1 MRKAFVFAAVLA
13 PLTALAPLVA
23 TAGPTE
29 DAVAAR
35 QGYFKLLGSDMGV
48 LAGMAKGEIAYNAEA
63 AQRAADNMAA
73 ASGYSIGHLLVPGT
87 SSADMPGV
95 SGLTPAFFDN
105 PQGMMQAGATFRD
118 AAAAM
123 QAVAGQGKGEMA
135 GAMGA
140 LGGSCK
146 GCHKDYREKD

>member
-13 PLTALAPLVA
+13 PLTALPPLVA
-23 TAGPTE
+23 SAGPAE

-35 QGYFKLLGSDMGV
+35 QGYFKLLGSDMGT
-48 LAGMAKGEIAYNAEA
+48 LAGMAKGEIGYNAET

-73 ASGYSIGHLLVPGT
+73 LSAYSIGHTLIPGT

-105 PQGMMQAGATFRD
+105 PQGMIQAGGNFRE
-118 AAAAM
+118 AALAM

-135 GAMGA
+135 GALGA
-140 LGGSCK
+140 LGGACK
-146 GCHKDYREKD
+146 ACHKDYREKD